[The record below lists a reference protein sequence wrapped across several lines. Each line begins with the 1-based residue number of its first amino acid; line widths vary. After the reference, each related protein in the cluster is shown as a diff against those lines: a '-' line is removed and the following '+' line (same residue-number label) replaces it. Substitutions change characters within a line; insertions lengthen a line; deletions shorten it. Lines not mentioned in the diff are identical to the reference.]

1 MCTLT
6 YIPIPGLGKI
16 VTANRDESPL
26 RNARKLAKH
35 TSAQDE
41 VFFIAKE
48 PLKGGTNI
56 AISPKNRIS
65 VLLNGAFEAHKM
77 GGSYSKSRGLLLLE
91 TLNFSDVFEFARESS
106 LIGVEPFTLVD
117 FQKSIREIRW
127 DGNSV
132 HERIY
137 SVDQPHIWASA
148 QLYSKENREKRRTW
162 FSNLLDSNPDQDGIL
177 NFHFRGGDGDLE
189 NDLVM
194 NRNGLVQTV
203 SITQLV
209 EKEDQSI
216 IKHFDLV
223 ESTEQTIG
231 NPY

>member
-26 RNARKLAKH
+26 RNARKLSKH
-35 TSAQDE
+35 ISSRNEA
-41 VFFIAKE
+41 FFIAKE

-56 AISPKNRIS
+56 AISPENRIS

-77 GGSYSKSRGLLLLE
+77 GGIYSKSRGLLLLE
-91 TLNFSDVFEFARESS
+91 TLNFSDVFEFAMKTS
-106 LIGVEPFTLVD
+106 LIGVEPFTLID
-117 FQKSIREIRW
+117 FQKSIREVRW

-137 SVDQPHIWASA
+137 SVNQPHIWASA
-148 QLYSKENREKRRTW
+148 QLYSKENRLKRRTW
-162 FSNLLDSNPDQDGIL
+162 FSDLLESNPDQDSIL
-177 NFHFRGGDGDLE
+177 NFHFRGGDGDPE

-194 NRNGLVQTV
+194 NRKDLVQTV
-203 SITQLV
+203 SITQIV
-209 EKEDQSI
+209 EMEDQSM

-223 ESTEQTIG
+223 ENTEQTIR
-231 NPY
+231 NP